1 MHRKPWRTDVRRLKA
16 TKLWSIRR
24 RWQVKERPTLDG
36 DGEPFWKTKTLEQ
49 LSPEE
54 WESLCDGC
62 GRCCLIKLEDE
73 DTSEVYTTRL
83 ACSMLN
89 VRTCRCRDYANRF
102 SKMPDCLEI
111 DVKRARELTW
121 LPPTCGYRIVGE
133 GRELPWWHPL
143 VSGSPETVHQAGISV
158 SSFAMSERR
167 VKEENYWRYIIPDL
181 RESEEHASP
190 EQRRQSKERVA
201 VSGRSR

>member
-1 MHRKPWRTDVRRLKA
+1 MHRKPSATDVTRPKA

-36 DGEPFWKTKTLEQ
+36 DGKPFWKTKTLEQ

-62 GRCCLIKLEDE
+62 GRCCLVKLEDE
-73 DTSEVYTTRL
+73 DTSEVYTTKL

-89 VRTCRCRDYANRF
+89 VSTCRCRDYANRF
-102 SKMPDCLEI
+102 SKMPDCLQI
-111 DVKRARELTW
+111 DVKRARELKW
-121 LPPTCGYRIVGE
+121 LPPTCGYRIVDE
-133 GRELPWWHPL
+133 GRDLPWWHPL
-143 VSGSPETVHQAGISV
+143 VSGSPETVHQAGIAV

-181 RESEEHASP
+181 GQGEDHGEP
-190 EQRRQSKERVA
+190 QQRRKSKERA
-201 VSGRSR
+201 VSSKS